1 MEEVKKHPTKNWEI
15 SIIELHDNGTKEY
28 KVTRRLKD
36 QEVQETKIFK
46 TLEAAKKQ
54 FNEWLEV

>member
-46 TLEAAKKQ
+46 TLEA
-54 FNEWLEV
+54 